1 MAYVCKVKIQKAGSS
16 KPRHPVGKSSKMSER
31 GHSEM
36 DTMQEVLKC
45 ITTDDI
51 KKQENAA
58 IAERLGSRGGADE
71 KINIIVGFIA
81 GQILAAM
88 EGHIQRD
95 ENPAL
100 DEYNEKTIET
110 ILKNG
115 SADKEGDIYTHFM
128 PICNNAYRAGYLAA
142 LQDMKD
148 EILPL

>member
-1 MAYVCKVKIQKAGSS
+1 MDIMQKIFG
-16 KPRHPVGKSSKMSER
+16 
-31 GHSEM
+31 
-36 DTMQEVLKC
+36 C
-45 ITTDDI
+45 ITIEDI
-51 KKQENAA
+51 RKKENAA
-58 IAERLGSRGGADE
+58 IAERLGIGRGDE
-71 KINIIVGFIA
+71 KINITLGFIA

-88 EGHIQRD
+88 EGHLQRE

-100 DEYNEKTIET
+100 DEYDYETIEA

-115 SADKEGDIYTHFM
+115 SADKEGDIYKYFL